1 MRIVYLTPALHTP
14 GGMERVLSVKANYLV
29 DVMGYDVY
37 IVITEGKGTE
47 PFYPLSKRI
56 IVVQLDICFD
66 EIYKYS
72 IIRKSLIYLKKQ
84 RIFKQ
89 RLRDLL
95 LELKPDITVS
105 LLRRDI
111 NFINDIQDG
120 SVKIGEIHNN
130 RLHYRNFESNETS
143 FVKRIFERLWMRSL
157 VTKLRRLTRFVV
169 LSQEDSQNWKELDNV
184 TVINNPISFTPDSM
198 STCENHRVIA
208 VGRYAYQKGIDLLLE
223 AWAHVE
229 PLHDDWELYVYGG
242 GDSKPYEGQMRRL
255 GLKHCH
261 LEPPTKDIVRC
272 YLESSIFVLSSRFEG
287 FPMVLPEA
295 MACGLPCVAFTCPCG
310 TKDAVTDGVDGLW
323 IENGN
328 TEKLAEGICRLI
340 ENPQERIR
348 MGEAAARN
356 VERLRLD
363 QVMKRWVALFEEVS
377 HGKEM

>member
-14 GGMERVLSVKANYLV
+14 GGMERVLSVKANYLA
-29 DVMGYDVY
+29 DVVGYEVY
-37 IVITEGKGTE
+37 IIITEGSGTE
-47 PFYPLSKRI
+47 PFYPLSKRVH
-56 IVVQLDICFD
+56 VVQLDIRFD
-66 EIYKYS
+66 EIYKYALL
-72 IIRKSLIYLKKQ
+72 RKSLIYLKKQ
-84 RIFKQ
+84 LMFKR
-89 RLRDLL
+89 RLQKKLI
-95 LELKPDITVS
+95 ELAPDITIS

-120 SVKIGEIHNN
+120 SVKLGEIHNN

-157 VTKLRRLTRFVV
+157 VSKLRRLKHFVV
-169 LSQEDSQNWKELDNV
+169 LSHEDAQNWKELDHV
-184 TVINNPISFTPDSM
+184 SVINNPVSISPDKT

-208 VGRYAYQKGIDLLLE
+208 VGRYTFQKGIDLLLE
-223 AWAHVE
+223 AWSRVE
-229 PLHDDWELYVYGG
+229 ALHPDWELYVYGG
-242 GDSKPYEGQMRRL
+242 GDSKPYEEQSKRL

-261 LEPPTKDIVRC
+261 LEPPTKDIVSR

-310 TKDAVTDGVDGLW
+310 TKDAVTNGEDGLW

-328 TEKLAEGICRLI
+328 TEKLAEGINRLI
-340 ENPQERIR
+340 EHPQERVR
-348 MGEAAARN
+348 MGHAAARN

-363 QVMKRWVALFEEVS
+363 QVMKRWLALFEEVS
-377 HGKEM
+377 HG